1 MRAVRSLGL
10 VGVICVAFVGCRSDK
25 PEAAPLVPPVLED
38 AGTAAV
44 EPVAE
49 DDSKTFF
56 VMKRTPVSTR
66 PGPDGGTIGKP
77 LTVLS
82 EIRVR
87 VLPSGEWAVLADGG
101 GFVEMAALAET
112 RPSSEQAET
121 LAIDAL
127 TRGAVSEARAFV
139 ALSDAGSLNAAL
151 ALERLPPEPVAVA
164 PMGDGGTAEVG
175 QVRYVAAVGSGLRA
189 KAETKAVLSTPLTVN
204 EAVRILEL
212 SEDWARAEVVDEE
225 AAVDAG
231 TPDAGEPPMDILD
244 SGSDAAVPPPPGAE
258 GDGGEAAGSAPPP
271 PAAPPSG
278 WIPLAQLTEAPL
290 KPEPLLALASED
302 ATAYAALR
310 VALALTEDPKLWPRL
325 VTSAVKAG
333 QYTEAVR
340 WAHELAADEAVR
352 TLSLN
357 YVFGCRGRHLAA
369 TFVPETTAEEEP
381 LPKDACVSELS
392 VPTCVTCWEPDTFRD
407 EEKRKQREQKRR
419 ARLRKRFP
427 RGPAVRAEIPGGL
440 VSSRKLFLYALP
452 ITFKAM
458 HCEDYGGEAR
468 FEGLI
473 FSKPIASRAE
483 SRTEWLFSDAPE
495 DFNGEHVLFG
505 ALLARDEAD
514 ARRQL
519 EDWPVSAM
527 PAKPAELVPGPSA
540 VVAMDACADC
550 SSCGD

>member
-1 MRAVRSLGL
+1 MRAVRALGL

-25 PEAAPLVPPVLED
+25 PEAAPPVPPVLED

-44 EPVAE
+44 SEPVIE

-77 LTVLS
+77 LAVLS
-82 EIRVR
+82 EVRVR
-87 VLPSGEWAVLADGG
+87 VLPSGEWAALSDGG

-112 RPSSEQAET
+112 RPSAAKAET

-127 TRGAVSEARAFV
+127 SRGAVSDARAFA
-139 ALSDAGSLNAAL
+139 ALSDAGSLTAAL
-151 ALERLPPEPVAVA
+151 ALERFPPEPVFAA

-175 QVRYVAAVGSGLRA
+175 QVRYVGAVGSGLRA
-189 KAETKAVLSTPLTVN
+189 KAETKAALSTALAVN
-204 EAVRILEL
+204 EAVRVLEL
-212 SEDWARAEVVDEE
+212 SEDWVRAEMVVEE
-225 AAVDAG
+225 AAADAG
-231 TPDAGEPPMDILD
+231 TPDAGEAPMDTFD
-244 SGSDAAVPPPPGAE
+244 ED
-258 GDGGEAAGSAPPP
+258 AGSPTAPPP

-278 WIPLAQLTEAPL
+278 WIPLAHLSEAPL

-302 ATAYAALR
+302 PSAYVALR
-310 VALALTEDPKLWPRL
+310 VAEALTGEPKLWPKL

-352 TLSLN
+352 TMPLN

-369 TFVPETTAEEEP
+369 TFVDEVTAEQGP
-381 LPKDACVSELS
+381 LPKDACVGELS
-392 VPTCVTCWEPDTFRD
+392 VPACVTCWEPNTFRD
-407 EEKRKQREQKRR
+407 EAKRKQQEEKRR
-419 ARLRKRFP
+419 ARIRKRFP
-427 RGPAVRAEIPGGL
+427 KGPAVRAELPGGL

-468 FEGLI
+468 FEGLVL
-473 FSKPIASRAE
+473 E
-483 SRTEWLFSDAPE
+483 SGTGWLFSDAPE
-495 DFNGEHVLFG
+495 DFNGQHVLFG

-519 EDWPVSAM
+519 EDWPVSAL
-527 PAKPAELVPGPSA
+527 PASPAEMVPGPS
-540 VVAMDACADC
+540 VTVATDDCADC